1 MSILDK
7 IKVLANEQALTLAEL
22 ERKLDFSNGSLRKWD
37 TSTPSGD
44 KIEKVADYFNVSV
57 DYLLGRESYEVM
69 KLNQARRDFAEDLI
83 EEEEKQAL
91 VMFRKET
98 EGMSTDEKE
107 RFNKA
112 LSGIMQTARN
122 LIKDDS
128 LWK

>member
-1 MSILDK
+1 MGILEK
-7 IKVLANEQALTLAEL
+7 IKLLANEQALTLAEL

-37 TSTPSGD
+37 TSAPSGD

-57 DYLLGRESYEVM
+57 DYLLGRESYEIM
-69 KLNQARRDFAEDLI
+69 KLNQARKDFTENLI
-83 EEEEKQAL
+83 EDDEKQAL

-98 EGMSTDEKE
+98 DGMSEEEKE

-112 LSGIMQTARN
+112 LAGMMQTARN
-122 LIKDDS
+122 LIKDDT

>member
-44 KIEKVADYFNVSV
+44 KIEKVADYFDVSV

-69 KLNQARRDFAEDLI
+69 KLNQARKDFAEDLI

>member
-1 MSILDK
+1 MNTYEL
-7 IKVLANEQALTLAEL
+7 IKELVRERHISVAQL
-22 ERKLDFSNGSLRKWD
+22 ERTLDLSNGSISKWAKSKPN
-37 TSTPSGD
+37 TEPL
-44 KIEKVADYFNVSV
+44 EKVAAYLDTSV
-57 DYLLGRESYEVM
+57 DYLLGRESYETM

-98 EGMSTDEKE
+98 DGMSEEEKE

-112 LSGIMQTARN
+112 LAGMMQTARN

>member
-7 IKVLANEQALTLAEL
+7 IKLLANEHALTLAEL
-22 ERKLDFSNGSLRKWD
+22 ERRLDFSNGSLRKWD

-44 KIEKVADYFNVSV
+44 KIEKVADYFDTSV
-57 DYLLGRESYEVM
+57 DYLLGRESYETM

-98 EGMSTDEKE
+98 EGMSEDEKE

-112 LSGIMQTARN
+112 LAGLMQSARN
-122 LIKDDS
+122 LIKNDS